1 MNINC
6 YNKGTEKMVRKQLRV
21 RDNKGR
27 FSKKKI
33 AFYLFA
39 ILGILVIAYVG
50 ANWNRVKYIEVEK
63 EKVVLDSSAEQI
75 IINEK
80 SDILDTL
87 KNCEQC
93 KPERPDCINWNDGG
107 SGKDKASWGN
117 YMLKISTIQLFQ
129 KELNDYQAIQLAMD
143 ETSSRNLSEHI
154 IFETPNGIWNWKN
167 CMVKNNL
174 LSRVNFVLELKGKI
188 K

>member
-1 MNINC
+1 MKINI
-6 YNKGTEKMVRKQLRV
+6 YNKKHKQAIKDQYYN

-27 FSKKKI
+27 FSKRKI

-39 ILGILVIAYVG
+39 ILSILAIAYVG
-50 ANWNRVKYIEVEK
+50 ANWNKTKYIEVEK
-63 EKVVLDSSAEQI
+63 EKIVLDSSAEQI

-93 KPERPDCINWNDGG
+93 KPSRPDCVNWNDGG
-107 SGKDKASWGN
+107 MGKDKASWGN
-117 YMLKISTIQLFQ
+117 YMLKISTIQGFQ
-129 KELNDYQAIQLAMD
+129 KGLNDYQAIQLAMD
-143 ETSSRNLSEHI
+143 ETSARNLSEHI
-154 IFETPNGIWNWKN
+154 IFETPNGVWNWKN

-174 LSRVNFVLELKGKI
+174 LDRVNFVLELKNKV